1 MLWLKKFLAP
11 ADGLLSLA
19 TLVLATIPSVSFCQD
34 VDAEAIMNTVSAR
47 YDRHANGHIQFHRK
61 IYFQEGVTL
70 DKIKETTGIVDK
82 WASPQKLVVDD
93 ANDFYWEKQQTGPRR
108 YRWDAKNLLKDNVD
122 QDSLATDSQ
131 EMVDSIVGNYD
142 RTYVSDPLNNEQ
154 IILYRTK
161 KDGKPLSL
169 IRLPY
174 KPITTVDPPYI
185 YDAGVLPVNMIFS
198 RYANWSGWRKREK
211 RPFVI
216 KEVQESSVWFSL
228 DAGEES
234 YNIQADFK
242 NNLLLFDEC
251 IMNTGQIMIGPM
263 PLIRMSF
270 NEYKTFESELVPAKV
285 RSQFYMT
292 DPTKKSRIL
301 SKALPM
307 AVTTVEIEVMGLEF
321 DNPRF
326 TELISMSEF
335 KGVQVVDTRFDR
347 FDPAYY
353 KARPN
358 LTDAEILSMKD
369 KEKRERRIKELTRP
383 ALWGAGIAVFFFA
396 LGLWYFRGKR
406 RDAQQIS

>member
-1 MLWLKKFLAP
+1 MQGIIKCIP
-11 ADGLLSLA
+11 ASNGLLTIA
-19 TLVLATIPSVSFCQD
+19 TLILTTIPSVSFCQD

-93 ANDFYWEKQQTGPRR
+93 ANDFYWEKQDGPRR
-108 YRWDAKNLLKDNVD
+108 YRWDAKNLLKENVD
-122 QDSLATDSQ
+122 EDSLATHSQ
-131 EMVDSIVGNYD
+131 EMAHSIVRNYD

-154 IILYRTK
+154 IIVYRTK
-161 KDGKPLSL
+161 KNSKPLSL

-174 KPITTVDPPYI
+174 KPTEKIGPPYI
-185 YDAGVLPVNMIFS
+185 YDAGLLPVNMIFS
-198 RYANWSGWRKREK
+198 RYANWAGWRKREK
-211 RPFVI
+211 KPFVI
-216 KEVQESSVWFSL
+216 KEVKESRVWFSL
-228 DAGEES
+228 DAGEEF
-234 YNIQADFK
+234 YNIQADVK
-242 NNLLLFDEC
+242 NNILLFDEC

-263 PLIRMSF
+263 PTIRMSF
-270 NEYKTFESELVPAKV
+270 SDYKTFESEFLPAKV

-307 AVTTVEIEVMGLEF
+307 AITTIEIEVMGLEF
-321 DNPRF
+321 DNPQF
-326 TELISMSEF
+326 SEMISMSEF
-335 KGVQVVDTRFDR
+335 KDVQVVDTRFDR

-353 KARPN
+353 KARPD

-369 KEKRERRIKELTRP
+369 KEKTERRIRELTRP

-396 LGLWYFRGKR
+396 LGFWYFRGKR
-406 RDAQQIS
+406 RDSQLKH